1 MAPPP
6 AAARRSPDLNEFSAL
21 LKTLYGGAVDA
32 PLLSEFLA
40 QCNIRVGGVSA
51 ALAVLEV
58 DANRWRYF
66 DLQPGPVDVGRT
78 YEAHYAEEDPVKA
91 ALLRLPPRRFY
102 VTHELCD
109 ETTRRTH
116 PYWSEWFRTQGYGD
130 ICAARV
136 PLGKHYSCHLGF
148 VRATGAQPFGRVEL
162 EFLNQ
167 LLPHVEQLLQIL
179 ERMDRLKIMAD
190 LMQEHMI
197 QSGAGCVVLNGEGI
211 VNFRNRIASDLLR
224 DGSAMYERNG
234 SIHLADADADARLG
248 ELVRDCIL
256 ASRHPNAMN
265 SGLVAAPRPG
275 ALPLSVVV
283 LPYHAPSGAE
293 TVLEPRSSAVVMIY
307 DPARPR
313 MDPPRILRELYR
325 LSEAELQVCWR
336 LANGETLDEIAAAEG
351 VSRET
356 VRSQLKRVFA
366 KTGTSRQSELVRLIL
381 VGPALWAQG
390 TTRFH
395 PAASTTQT

>member
-1 MAPPP
+1 MALSPATTRPPSG
-6 AAARRSPDLNEFSAL
+6 RNEFSAL
-21 LKTLYGGAVDA
+21 LLSLYGSAADVQS
-32 PLLSEFLA
+32 LSRFLA
-40 QCNIRVGGVSA
+40 QCSLHVGAVSA
-51 ALAVLEV
+51 ALAVLEI
-58 DANRWRYF
+58 DTNRWRYF
-66 DLQPGPVDVGRT
+66 DLYPGPVDVGRV
-78 YEAHYAEEDPVKA
+78 YEANYAEEDPVKA

-102 VTHELCD
+102 LAHELCD

-116 PYWSEWFRTQGYGD
+116 PYWSEWFGKLGYGD

-148 VRATGAQPFGRVEL
+148 VRATGAEPFGRVEL
-162 EFLNQ
+162 EFLNL

-179 ERMDRLKIMAD
+179 EHMDRLKIMAD
-190 LMQEHMI
+190 LMQEHMV

-211 VNFRNRIASDLLR
+211 VNFRNRIARDLLR
-224 DGSAMYERNG
+224 EGSAIYQRNG

-248 ELVRDCIL
+248 QLVKDCIL

-265 SGLVAAPRPG
+265 SGMVAAPRPG
-275 ALPLSVVV
+275 GLPLSVVV

-293 TVLEPRSSAVVMIY
+293 SVLEPRSSAVVMIY

-313 MDPPRILRELYR
+313 MDPPRVLRELYR
-325 LSEAELQVCWR
+325 LSEAELRVCWR

-381 VGPALWAQG
+381 VGPTRWAQG

-395 PAASTTQT
+395 PAASSGPT